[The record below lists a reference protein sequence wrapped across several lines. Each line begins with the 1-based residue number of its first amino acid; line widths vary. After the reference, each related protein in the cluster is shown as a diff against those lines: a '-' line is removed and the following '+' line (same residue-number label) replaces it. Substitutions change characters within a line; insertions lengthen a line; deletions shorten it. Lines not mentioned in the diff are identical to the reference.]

1 MPTQALF
8 IAFSCLLRAAEGIGT
23 ALFITASYTLLTQLH
38 AKKKGTIVVR
48 ITCNPLHMKG
58 KIE

>member
-1 MPTQALF
+1 MPTSETF
-8 IAFSCLLRAAEGIGT
+8 ITFSFLLRTAEGIGT
-23 ALFITASYTLLTQLH
+23 ALFITASYTALTQLH

-48 ITCNPLHMKG
+48 IACNPLHMKG